1 LFFLVHFYKEDK
13 MAIGKNPRIS
23 KSKKGGKKKVI
34 DPFTKKDWYDIRAP
48 SIFAT
53 RTVGKTLVNRSQGT
67 HIAADSLKGRV
78 LEVNLA
84 DLTANEEA
92 NFKNF
97 KLKIEEVQGKHCLT
111 NFFGMNFT
119 TDKLRS
125 LVKKW
130 QTLIEAFVD
139 VKTQDGYHLRL
150 FCLGFTKKI
159 SPVKKTCY
167 AQGSQIKAI
176 RKKMVEIMTREAAS
190 VELKD
195 LVVKLIPDSI
205 AKIIEKECQGIYPL
219 RDVAIRK
226 VKIIKSPKY
235 DPYKLMELH
244 DSGADTGSKV

>member
-1 LFFLVHFYKEDK
+1 

-23 KSKKGGKKKVI
+23 KSKKGGKKKIV
-34 DPFTKKDWYDIRAP
+34 DPFTRKDWYDIRAP
-48 SIFAT
+48 AVFEN
-53 RTVGKTLVNRSQGT
+53 RNVGKTLVNRSAGT
-67 HIAADSLKGRV
+67 HIAADHLKGRV

-84 DLTANEEA
+84 DLTNNEES
-92 NFKNF
+92 NHKNF
-97 KLKIEEVQGKHCLT
+97 KLKVEDVQGKQCLT
-111 NFFGMNFT
+111 NFYGMNFT

-139 VKTQDGYHLRL
+139 VKTQDGYSLRL
-150 FCLGFTKKI
+150 FCLAFTKKI

-167 AQGSQIKAI
+167 AQSSQVKAI
-176 RKKMVEIMTREAAS
+176 RKKMVDIIAREATS

-226 VKIIKSPKY
+226 VKILKAPKF
-235 DPYKLMELH
+235 DHYKLMEIH
-244 DSGADTGSKV
+244 DGGADTGSKV